1 MGSARKDCEREV
13 ELRRSA
19 EPTKGDLQYGLKT
32 ARIDAQ
38 HAQAHLRQEIAD
50 VSARCVE
57 AERNTKGLEASL
69 SESRNELQKA
79 QVECTAR
86 VMELEDVHASMK
98 AIKEIHRSAC
108 QDLEKELE
116 AKGTEEKA
124 RPTKVTQELIST
136 NDQTCKLIEETY
148 QDEKTA
154 SFRQM
159 ETLTLRMH
167 ETEAAVLA
175 KDREIKELMDAIED
189 TSG

>member
-1 MGSARKDCEREV
+1 
-13 ELRRSA
+13 
-19 EPTKGDLQYGLKT
+19 
-32 ARIDAQ
+32 
-38 HAQAHLRQEIAD
+38 
-50 VSARCVE
+50 
-57 AERNTKGLEASL
+57 
-69 SESRNELQKA
+69 
-79 QVECTAR
+79 
-86 VMELEDVHASMK
+86 MK

-124 RPTKVTQELIST
+124 RPTKVTQELISI
-136 NDQTCKLIEETY
+136 NDQTRKLIEETY

-159 ETLTLRMH
+159 ETLTLRMQ